1 MASKIKGILV
11 FILAM
16 FLLFG
21 CDPTTGEGS
30 ANGEGQ
36 GTQTPDDGG
45 DKNPPT
51 PEPDP
56 EEDTTPPESV
66 VNLQAAADWEK
77 ITVSWTNPAAEDLDY
92 VQMRYFAETN
102 PGLSIGDF
110 KSYEAPGA
118 FCSYEIPNLTNG
130 VKYTFEVFAVDTSG
144 NRSQSVSV
152 EQTPHDITPP
162 GQARNVTVTKTFP
175 GMTGETFNIEVSW
188 VNPDDEDLKYSKT
201 IGEYVDVDGSSGSI
215 GKGKNEAI
223 PGQPDET
230 GYRGWYGAQFFF
242 TITLVDADGNE
253 SKPVSVGPYVWE
265 KESP

>member
-51 PEPDP
+51 PEPEP

-162 GQARNVTVTKTFP
+162 GQVRNVTVTKTYDEVP
-175 GMTGETFNIEVSW
+175 GTSFNIAVTWTNPNDEDIRYFKLIGQYIHTDGSSHTGETRNATD
-188 VNPDDEDLKYSKT
+188 P
-201 IGEYVDVDGSSGSI
+201 GETYTY
-215 GKGKNEAI
+215 N
-223 PGQPDET
+223 T
-230 GYRGWYGAQFFF
+230 TGWYGAQFFY
-242 TITLVDADGNE
+242 TITLIDADGNE

>member
-1 MASKIKGILV
+1 MTRRREREAQ
-11 FILAM
+11 
-16 FLLFG
+16 
-21 CDPTTGEGS
+21 TER
-30 ANGEGQ
+30 GQ

-45 DKNPPT
+45 GKNPPT
-51 PEPDP
+51 PEPEP

-175 GMTGETFNIEVSW
+175 DMTGETFNIDVTW
-188 VNPDDEDLKYSKT
+188 TNPNDEDLRYFKIIEQYILPDGNVDSSNAKGTVKPGETRTYST
-201 IGEYVDVDGSSGSI
+201 
-215 GKGKNEAI
+215 
-223 PGQPDET
+223 
-230 GYRGWYGAQFFF
+230 RGWYGTQFFY

>member
-30 ANGEGQ
+30 GNGEGQ

-51 PEPDP
+51 PEPEP

-110 KSYEAPGA
+110 KSYEAPGS

-152 EQTPHDITPP
+152 DQTPHDITPP
-162 GQARNVTVTKTFP
+162 GKVLNV
-175 GMTGETFNIEVSW
+175 MVSR
-188 VNPDDEDLKYSKT
+188 
-201 IGEYVDVDGSSGSI
+201 DVDITISWQNPVDDDFSHVEIVIKRHDNDRPVIMEYKGHSGSSLYMNWSVS
-215 GKGKNEAI
+215 KNI
-223 PGQPDET
+223 V
-230 GYRGWYGAQFFF
+230 YYF
-242 TITLVDADGNE
+242 TIYAVDTTGNKSE
-253 SKPVSVGPYVWE
+253 PIELGPYIWE
-265 KESP
+265 